1 VSLFGIRQRPTLP
14 GVQPWLFC
22 AHWVPPWLNLA
33 KYYVARLLGWADNKE
48 LVRLDMKKPQLKLR
62 LKAALHEALPGVAR
76 GLFCVHW
83 TPPTGNLAKYNV
95 VLG

>member
-1 VSLFGIRQRPTLP
+1 
-14 GVQPWLFC
+14 
-22 AHWVPPWLNLA
+22 
-33 KYYVARLLGWADNKE
+33 
-48 LVRLDMKKPQLKLR
+48 MKKPQLKLR